1 MSMIIPKQTAAATE
15 RHYFPAH
22 SLPKTIAVAGIL
34 VAETIA
40 VNILD
45 DAGVALTLY
54 DEFGTAVTMTATSP
68 PLKVDSPITLQ
79 FVKGVTANAV
89 GVQLVD

>member
-1 MSMIIPKQTAAATE
+1 MPMIIPKQTAALTAVQGFTTG
-15 RHYFPAH
+15 A
-22 SLPKTIAVAGIL
+22 LPKTVKVAGIL

-40 VNILD
+40 VNVMD
-45 DAGVALTLY
+45 EAGVALALY

-79 FVKGVTANAV
+79 FVKGVTANEV

>member
-1 MSMIIPKQTAAATE
+1 MMIIPKQLAASTKQIG
-15 RHYFPAH
+15 FTKG
-22 SLPKTIAVAGIL
+22 SLPKTVKVAGVL

-40 VNILD
+40 VNVID
-45 DAGVALTLY
+45 EDGVALPLY
-54 DEFGTAVTMTATSP
+54 DEFGAAVTMTATSP
-68 PLKVDSPITLQ
+68 PLKIDSPITLQ

>member
-1 MSMIIPKQTAAATE
+1 MSMIIPKQTAALTA

-22 SLPKTIAVAGIL
+22 SLPKTVTVAGVL

-45 DAGVALTLY
+45 EAGVALALY
-54 DEFGTAVTMTATSP
+54 DEFGAAVTMTATSA
-68 PLKVDSPITLQ
+68 PLKIDSPITLQ
-79 FVKGVTANAV
+79 FVKGITANAV

>member
-1 MSMIIPKQTAAATE
+1 MGMIISKQTTAKTSQIGFT
-15 RHYFPAH
+15 RG
-22 SLPKTIAVAGIL
+22 SLPKTVKVAGVL

-40 VNILD
+40 VNVID
-45 DAGVALTLY
+45 EDGVALALY
-54 DEFGTAVTMTATSP
+54 DEFGAAVTMTATSP
-68 PLKVDSPITLQ
+68 PLKIDSPITLQ

>member
-1 MSMIIPKQTAAATE
+1 MSMIIPKQTAAMTE
-15 RHYFPAH
+15 KWYFPAH
-22 SLPKTIAVAGIL
+22 SLPKTVKVAGIL

-40 VNILD
+40 VNEVD
-45 DAGVALTLY
+45 EAGEVLPLH
-54 DEFGTAVTMTATSP
+54 DEFGAEVFLTVTSP
-68 PLKVDSPITLQ
+68 PLKIDSPITLQ

>member
-1 MSMIIPKQTAAATE
+1 MSMIIAKQTAAKTE
-15 RHYFPAH
+15 VI
-22 SLPKTIAVAGIL
+22 TITKLRIPCTIKVDGIL
-34 VAETIA
+34 TTETIA
-40 VNILD
+40 VNVMD
-45 DAGVALTLY
+45 EAGVALALY

-79 FVKGVTANAV
+79 FVKGVTANAG